1 MRRYRERVGLLGL
14 GTVGTGVVQI
24 LQQPRHPLLQSVEIA
39 AVGVRSLDKPR
50 QVRIPPERLT
60 TNLEQIV
67 SDPEIDVVIEL
78 MGGLEPARTLI
89 LKAID
94 HGKPVITANKA
105 VIARHGEE
113 IFQAAAQAKVSVL
126 LEAAVGGGIPILQP
140 LQQSLQASHIQAV
153 WGIVNGTT
161 NFILSQMTQAASSFE
176 EALAL
181 AQAHGYAEADPSA
194 DVEGWD
200 AADKIAI
207 LASLAFGVSVKR
219 EAIPCEGI
227 RGISPTDIR
236 YAREWG
242 YTFKL
247 LAIAQLRQHCGAAR
261 AHPVRAS
268 GAEPLDDGEG
278 AVATALRSNTMALDI
293 RVHPTLLPSTHPL
306 ANINGVDNAVLV
318 QGDPLGQVVLSGPG
332 AGRGPTASAVVGDLL
347 TLIAHRQTGADA
359 PNPLW
364 GFPCFPAAASLI
376 PLSELESEFYVR
388 VLAQDQ
394 PGVMGAIGTCFGRHR
409 VSLESITQKEC
420 HQEQAEIVILTHT
433 VREADC
439 RQALA
444 EIQQLPQVAG
454 IPSLF
459 RVLR

>member
-1 MRRYRERVGLLGL
+1 MVYRVGLLGL
-14 GTVGTGVVQI
+14 GTVGTGVVQM
-24 LQQPRHPLLQSVEIA
+24 LQQPQHPLLQAVEIA

-67 SDPEIDVVIEL
+67 SDPEIDAVIEL
-78 MGGLEPARTLI
+78 MGGLEPARSLI

-113 IFQAAAQAKVSVL
+113 IFQAAAQAGVAVL
-126 LEAAVGGGIPILQP
+126 LEAAVGGGIPIVQALQH
-140 LQQSLQASHIQAV
+140 SLRASRIQAV

-161 NFILSQMTQAASSFE
+161 NFILSQMAQQGSSFAE
-176 EALAL
+176 AL
-181 AQAHGYAEADPSA
+181 AQAQARGYAEADPSA

-207 LASLAFGVSVKR
+207 LAGLAFGVAVPR

-227 RGISPTDIR
+227 RNISSTDIR

-247 LAIAQLRQHCGAAR
+247 LAIAQRAA
-261 AHPVRAS
+261 AQGSETV
-268 GAEPLDDGEG
+268 LD
-278 AVATALRSNTMALDI
+278 V
-293 RVHPTLLPSTHPL
+293 RVHPTLLPVTHPL
-306 ANINGVDNAVLV
+306 ANVHGVDNAVWV
-318 QGDPLGQVVLSGPG
+318 QGDPLGQVVLAGPG
-332 AGRGPTASAVVGDLL
+332 AGQGPTASAVVGDLL
-347 TLIAHRQTGADA
+347 TLRAHLQTGAYL

-364 GFPCFPAAASLI
+364 GFFGRAAALL
-376 PLSELESEFYVR
+376 PLAELESEFYVR

-444 EIQQLPQVAG
+444 EIQQLPQVAA

>member
-89 LKAID
+89 LKAFD

-247 LAIAQLRQHCGAAR
+247 LAIAQRANSGGEAAK
-261 AHPVRAS
+261 
-268 GAEPLDDGEG
+268 
-278 AVATALRSNTMALDI
+278 MALDI

>member
-89 LKAID
+89 LKALD

-247 LAIAQLRQHCGAAR
+247 LAIAQRANSGGEAAK
-261 AHPVRAS
+261 
-268 GAEPLDDGEG
+268 
-278 AVATALRSNTMALDI
+278 MALDI

-364 GFPCFPAAASLI
+364 GFSCFPAAASLI

-388 VLAQDQ
+388 VLAQNQ

>member
-247 LAIAQLRQHCGAAR
+247 LAIAQRANSGGEAAK
-261 AHPVRAS
+261 
-268 GAEPLDDGEG
+268 
-278 AVATALRSNTMALDI
+278 MALDI

-364 GFPCFPAAASLI
+364 GFSCFPAAASLI

>member
-1 MRRYRERVGLLGL
+1 MVYRVGLLGL

-24 LQQPRHPLLQSVEIA
+24 LQRPGHSLLQAVDIA
-39 AVGVRSLDKPR
+39 AVGVRSLAKPR
-50 QVRIPPERLT
+50 EVQIPPERLT
-60 TNLEQIV
+60 TDLERIV

-78 MGGLEPARTLI
+78 MGGLEPARSLI

-94 HGKPVITANKA
+94 HGKQVITANKA
-105 VIARHGEE
+105 VIARYGGE

-126 LEAAVGGGIPILQP
+126 LEAAVAGGIPILQP
-140 LQQSLQASHIQAV
+140 LQQSLQANHIQAV
-153 WGIVNGTT
+153 WGIINGTT
-161 NFILSQMTQAASSFE
+161 NFILSQMTQEGSSFE
-176 EALAL
+176 EALAI
-181 AQAHGYAEADPSA
+181 AQARGYAEVDPSA

-207 LASLAFGVSVKR
+207 LANLAFGLSVDR
-219 EAIPCEGI
+219 DAIPCEGI
-227 RGISPTDIR
+227 RDISATDIR

-242 YTFKL
+242 FTFKL
-247 LAIAQLRQHCGAAR
+247 LAIAQKAAR
-261 AHPVRAS
+261 VS
-268 GAEPLDDGEG
+268 GSETL
-278 AVATALRSNTMALDI
+278 LDI

-306 ANINGVDNAVLV
+306 ASINGVENAVLV

-347 TLIAHRQTGADA
+347 TLIAHLQTGAHS
-359 PNPLW
+359 PNPLL
-364 GFPCFPAAASLI
+364 GFSSDAPVLQAGI
-376 PLSELESEFYVR
+376 PLAELEAEFYVR

-394 PGVMGAIGTCFGRHR
+394 PGVIGAIGTCFGNHR

-420 HQEQAEIVILTHT
+420 HREQAEIVILTHT

-439 RQALA
+439 QQAIA
-444 EIQQLPQVAG
+444 EIRHLPQVAG
-454 IPSLF
+454 IPGLF

>member
-1 MRRYRERVGLLGL
+1 VVYRVGLLGL

-24 LQQPRHPLLQSVEIA
+24 LQRPSHSLLQAVDIA

-50 QVRIPPERLT
+50 EVQIPPERLT
-60 TNLEQIV
+60 TDLERIV

-78 MGGLEPARTLI
+78 MGGLEPARSLI

-94 HGKPVITANKA
+94 HGKQVITANKA
-105 VIARHGEE
+105 VIARYGGE
-113 IFQAAAQAKVSVL
+113 IFQAATQAKVSVL
-126 LEAAVGGGIPILQP
+126 LEAAVAGGIPILQP
-140 LQQSLQASHIQAV
+140 LQQSLQANHIQAV
-153 WGIVNGTT
+153 WGIINGTT
-161 NFILSQMTQAASSFE
+161 NFILSQMTQEGSSFE
-176 EALAL
+176 EALAI
-181 AQAHGYAEADPSA
+181 AQARGYAEADPSA

-207 LASLAFGVSVKR
+207 LANLAFGLPVER
-219 EAIPCEGI
+219 DAIPCEGI
-227 RGISPTDIR
+227 RDISATDIR

-242 YTFKL
+242 FTFKL
-247 LAIAQLRQHCGAAR
+247 LAIAQKAAR
-261 AHPVRAS
+261 VS
-268 GAEPLDDGEG
+268 GSETL
-278 AVATALRSNTMALDI
+278 LDI

-306 ANINGVDNAVLV
+306 ASINGVENAVLV

-347 TLIAHRQTGADA
+347 TLIAHLQTGAHS
-359 PNPLW
+359 PNPLL
-364 GFPCFPAAASLI
+364 GFSSANAPVLETGI
-376 PLSELESEFYVR
+376 PLAELEAEFYVR

-394 PGVMGAIGTCFGRHR
+394 PGVIGAIGTCFGNHR

-420 HQEQAEIVILTHT
+420 HREQAEIVILTHT

-439 RQALA
+439 QQAIA
-444 EIQQLPQVAG
+444 EIRQLPQVAG
-454 IPSLF
+454 IPGLF

>member
-1 MRRYRERVGLLGL
+1 MRRCRERVGLLGL

-247 LAIAQLRQHCGAAR
+247 LAIAQRANSGGEAAK
-261 AHPVRAS
+261 
-268 GAEPLDDGEG
+268 
-278 AVATALRSNTMALDI
+278 MALDI

-364 GFPCFPAAASLI
+364 GFSCFPAAASLI

>member
-78 MGGLEPARTLI
+78 MGGLEPARSLI
-89 LKAID
+89 LKALD

-247 LAIAQLRQHCGAAR
+247 LAIAQRANSGGEAAK
-261 AHPVRAS
+261 
-268 GAEPLDDGEG
+268 
-278 AVATALRSNTMALDI
+278 MALDI

-364 GFPCFPAAASLI
+364 GFSCFPAAASLI

>member
-89 LKAID
+89 LKALD

-181 AQAHGYAEADPSA
+181 ALAHGYAEADPSA

-247 LAIAQLRQHCGAAR
+247 LAIAQRANSGGEAAK
-261 AHPVRAS
+261 
-268 GAEPLDDGEG
+268 
-278 AVATALRSNTMALDI
+278 MALDI

-364 GFPCFPAAASLI
+364 GFSCFPAAASLI

>member
-89 LKAID
+89 LKALD

-247 LAIAQLRQHCGAAR
+247 LAIAQRANSGGEAAK
-261 AHPVRAS
+261 
-268 GAEPLDDGEG
+268 
-278 AVATALRSNTMALDI
+278 MALDI

>member
-1 MRRYRERVGLLGL
+1 MVYRVGLLGL

-24 LQQPRHPLLQSVEIA
+24 LQRPGHPLLRAVDIG

-50 QVRIPPERLT
+50 EVQIPPERLT
-60 TNLEQIV
+60 TDLERIV
-67 SDPEIDVVIEL
+67 SDPEIDIVIEL
-78 MGGLEPARTLI
+78 LGGLEPARSLI

-94 HGKPVITANKA
+94 HGKQVITANKA
-105 VIARHGEE
+105 VIARYGAE

-126 LEAAVGGGIPILQP
+126 LEAAVAGGIPILQP
-140 LQQSLQASHIQAV
+140 LQQSLRVNQLQAV
-153 WGIVNGTT
+153 WGIINGTT
-161 NFILSQMTQAASSFE
+161 NFILSQMTQEGSSFE
-176 EALAL
+176 EALAI
-181 AQAHGYAEADPSA
+181 AQARGYAEADPSA

-207 LASLAFGVSVKR
+207 LASLAFGLPVQR
-219 EAIPCEGI
+219 EHIPCEGI
-227 RGISPTDIR
+227 RDISATDIR

-242 YTFKL
+242 FTFKL
-247 LAIAQLRQHCGAAR
+247 LAIAQR
-261 AHPVRAS
+261 AGSSR
-268 GAEPLDDGEG
+268 LD
-278 AVATALRSNTMALDI
+278 V
-293 RVHPTLLPSTHPL
+293 RVHPALLPLTHPL
-306 ANINGVDNAVLV
+306 ANIHGVENAVLV

-347 TLIAHRQTGADA
+347 TLIAHLQTGAQV
-359 PNPLW
+359 PNPLL
-364 GFPCFPAAASLI
+364 GFPPLLPFSAGGAEPPQLQVGI
-376 PLSELESEFYVR
+376 PLAELQAEFYVR

-394 PGVMGAIGTCFGRHR
+394 PGVIGAIGTCFGNHR

-439 RQALA
+439 QRAIA
-444 EIQQLPQVAG
+444 EIRQLPQVAG
-454 IPSLF
+454 IPGLF

>member
-1 MRRYRERVGLLGL
+1 LGL

-89 LKAID
+89 LKALD

-247 LAIAQLRQHCGAAR
+247 LAIAQRANSGGEAAK
-261 AHPVRAS
+261 
-268 GAEPLDDGEG
+268 
-278 AVATALRSNTMALDI
+278 MALDI

-364 GFPCFPAAASLI
+364 GFSCFPAAASLI

>member
-89 LKAID
+89 LKALD

-219 EAIPCEGI
+219 AAIPCEGI

-247 LAIAQLRQHCGAAR
+247 LAIAQRANSGGEAAK
-261 AHPVRAS
+261 
-268 GAEPLDDGEG
+268 
-278 AVATALRSNTMALDI
+278 MALDI

-347 TLIAHRQTGADA
+347 TLIAHRQTGAHT

>member
-247 LAIAQLRQHCGAAR
+247 LAIAQRANSGGEAAK
-261 AHPVRAS
+261 
-268 GAEPLDDGEG
+268 
-278 AVATALRSNTMALDI
+278 MALDI

>member
-1 MRRYRERVGLLGL
+1 VVYRVGLLGL
-14 GTVGTGVVQI
+14 GTVGTGVVEI
-24 LQQPRHPLLQSVEIA
+24 LQRPPHPLLQAVEIA

-50 QVRIPPERLT
+50 PVSIPPERLT
-60 TNLEQIV
+60 TDLERIV

-78 MGGLEPARTLI
+78 MGGLEPARSLI

-105 VIARHGEE
+105 VIARYGME
-113 IFQAAAQAKVSVL
+113 IFQAAAQARVAVL
-126 LEAAVGGGIPILQP
+126 LEAAVGGGIPVIQA
-140 LQQSLQASHIQAV
+140 LQQSLRASRIQAV
-153 WGIVNGTT
+153 WGIINGTT
-161 NFILSQMTQAASSFE
+161 NFILSQMAQEGSSFAE
-176 EALAL
+176 AL
-181 AQAHGYAEADPSA
+181 AQAQARGYAEADPSA

-207 LASLAFGVSVKR
+207 LASLAFGVAVPR
-219 EAIPCEGI
+219 QAIPCEGI
-227 RGISPTDIR
+227 GSISPTDLR

-247 LAIAQLRQHCGAAR
+247 LAIAQRTEGQ
-261 AHPVRAS
+261 
-268 GAEPLDDGEG
+268 GAE
-278 AVATALRSNTMALDI
+278 TTLDI
-293 RVHPTLLPSTHPL
+293 RVHPALLPVTHPL
-306 ANINGVDNAVLV
+306 ANIHGADNAVWV
-318 QGDPLGQVVLSGPG
+318 QGDPLGQVVLAGPG

-347 TLIAHRQTGADA
+347 TLLAHLQTGAHL
-359 PNPLW
+359 PNSLW
-364 GFPCFPAAASLI
+364 GLPASPPIASLL
-376 PLSELESEFYVR
+376 PLAEVQSEFYVR
-388 VLAQDQ
+388 VLAQDR
-394 PGVMGAIGTCFGRHR
+394 PGVMGAIGTCFGRHG

-420 HQEQAEIVILTHT
+420 HQELAEIVILTHT

>member
-24 LQQPRHPLLQSVEIA
+24 LQQPRHPLLRSVEIA

-78 MGGLEPARTLI
+78 MGGLEPARSLI

-181 AQAHGYAEADPSA
+181 AQARGYAEADPSA

-207 LASLAFGVSVKR
+207 LASLAFGVSVER

-247 LAIAQLRQHCGAAR
+247 LAIAQSRPHCGAAR
-261 AHPVRAS
+261 TN
-268 GAEPLDDGEG
+268 LDGEG
-278 AVATALRSNTMALDI
+278 AVTSALRSNTFAVAERSPLALDI

-306 ANINGVDNAVLV
+306 ANINGVENAVLV

-332 AGRGPTASAVVGDLL
+332 AGQGPTASAVVGDLL
-347 TLIAHRQTGADA
+347 TLIAHRQTGAHA

>member
-89 LKAID
+89 LKALD

-207 LASLAFGVSVKR
+207 LASLAFGVSVER
-219 EAIPCEGI
+219 AAIPCEGI

-247 LAIAQLRQHCGAAR
+247 LAIAQRANSGGEAAK
-261 AHPVRAS
+261 
-268 GAEPLDDGEG
+268 
-278 AVATALRSNTMALDI
+278 MALDI

-364 GFPCFPAAASLI
+364 GFSCFPAAASLI

>member
-1 MRRYRERVGLLGL
+1 
-14 GTVGTGVVQI
+14 
-24 LQQPRHPLLQSVEIA
+24 
-39 AVGVRSLDKPR
+39 
-50 QVRIPPERLT
+50 
-60 TNLEQIV
+60 
-67 SDPEIDVVIEL
+67 
-78 MGGLEPARTLI
+78 
-89 LKAID
+89 
-94 HGKPVITANKA
+94 
-105 VIARHGEE
+105 
-113 IFQAAAQAKVSVL
+113 
-126 LEAAVGGGIPILQP
+126 
-140 LQQSLQASHIQAV
+140 
-153 WGIVNGTT
+153 
-161 NFILSQMTQAASSFE
+161 
-176 EALAL
+176 
-181 AQAHGYAEADPSA
+181 
-194 DVEGWD
+194 
-200 AADKIAI
+200 
-207 LASLAFGVSVKR
+207 
-219 EAIPCEGI
+219 
-227 RGISPTDIR
+227 
-236 YAREWG
+236 
-242 YTFKL
+242 
-247 LAIAQLRQHCGAAR
+247 
-261 AHPVRAS
+261 
-268 GAEPLDDGEG
+268 
-278 AVATALRSNTMALDI
+278 MALDI

-364 GFPCFPAAASLI
+364 GFSCFPAAASLI

>member
-89 LKAID
+89 LKALD

-247 LAIAQLRQHCGAAR
+247 LAIAQRANSGGEAAK
-261 AHPVRAS
+261 
-268 GAEPLDDGEG
+268 
-278 AVATALRSNTMALDI
+278 MALDI

-318 QGDPLGQVVLSGPG
+318 QGDPLGQVVLSGPC
-332 AGRGPTASAVVGDLL
+332 LL
-347 TLIAHRQTGADA
+347 YTSD
-359 PNPLW
+359 
-364 GFPCFPAAASLI
+364 AAAT
-376 PLSELESEFYVR
+376 PYV
-388 VLAQDQ
+388 
-394 PGVMGAIGTCFGRHR
+394 
-409 VSLESITQKEC
+409 
-420 HQEQAEIVILTHT
+420 
-433 VREADC
+433 
-439 RQALA
+439 
-444 EIQQLPQVAG
+444 
-454 IPSLF
+454 
-459 RVLR
+459 

>member
-78 MGGLEPARTLI
+78 MGGLEPARSLI

-247 LAIAQLRQHCGAAR
+247 LAIAQRANSGGEAAK
-261 AHPVRAS
+261 
-268 GAEPLDDGEG
+268 
-278 AVATALRSNTMALDI
+278 MALDI

-364 GFPCFPAAASLI
+364 GFSCFPAAASLI

>member
-89 LKAID
+89 LKALD

-161 NFILSQMTQAASSFE
+161 NFILSQMTQVASSFE

-247 LAIAQLRQHCGAAR
+247 LAIAQRANSGGEAAK
-261 AHPVRAS
+261 
-268 GAEPLDDGEG
+268 
-278 AVATALRSNTMALDI
+278 MALDI

-364 GFPCFPAAASLI
+364 GFSCFPAAASLI

>member
-1 MRRYRERVGLLGL
+1 MVYRVGLLGL

-24 LQQPRHPLLQSVEIA
+24 LQRPGHPLLQAVDLG

-50 QVRIPPERLT
+50 EVQISPERLT
-60 TNLEQIV
+60 TDLERIV

-78 MGGLEPARTLI
+78 MGGLEPARSLI

-94 HGKPVITANKA
+94 HGKQVITANKA
-105 VIARHGEE
+105 VIARHGTE
-113 IFQAAAQAKVSVL
+113 IFRAAARAKVSVL
-126 LEAAVGGGIPILQP
+126 LEAAVAGGIPILQP
-140 LQQSLQASHIQAV
+140 LQQSLRANQIQAV
-153 WGIVNGTT
+153 WGIINGTT
-161 NFILSQMTQAASSFE
+161 NFILSQMTQEGSSFA
-176 EALAL
+176 EALAI
-181 AQAHGYAEADPSA
+181 AQARGYAEADPSA

-207 LASLAFGVSVKR
+207 LASLAFGLPVQR

-227 RGISPTDIR
+227 RDISATDIR

-242 YTFKL
+242 FTFKL
-247 LAIAQLRQHCGAAR
+247 LAIAQKAAT
-261 AHPVRAS
+261 S
-268 GAEPLDDGEG
+268 Q
-278 AVATALRSNTMALDI
+278 LDI

-306 ANINGVDNAVLV
+306 ASINGVDNAVLV

-347 TLIAHRQTGADA
+347 TLIAHLQTGAHA
-359 PNPLW
+359 PNPLL
-364 GFPCFPAAASLI
+364 GFSPLI
-376 PLSELESEFYVR
+376 ALEDSPVVQAGLPLAELEAEFYVR

-394 PGVMGAIGTCFGRHR
+394 PGVIGAIGTCFGNHR

-420 HQEQAEIVILTHT
+420 HREQAEIVILTHT

-439 RQALA
+439 RQAIA
-444 EIQQLPQVAG
+444 EIRQLPQVAG
-454 IPSLF
+454 IPGLF

>member
-89 LKAID
+89 LKALD

-247 LAIAQLRQHCGAAR
+247 LAIAQRANSGGEAAK
-261 AHPVRAS
+261 
-268 GAEPLDDGEG
+268 
-278 AVATALRSNTMALDI
+278 MALDI

-364 GFPCFPAAASLI
+364 GFPAFPLPLFDPSLGI
-376 PLSELESEFYVR
+376 GVGVYVR

>member
-1 MRRYRERVGLLGL
+1 MVYRVGLLGL

-24 LQQPRHPLLQSVEIA
+24 LQRPGHPLLQAVDLG

-50 QVRIPPERLT
+50 DVQISPERLT
-60 TNLEQIV
+60 TDLERIV

-78 MGGLEPARTLI
+78 MGGLEPARSLI

-94 HGKPVITANKA
+94 HGKQVITANKA
-105 VIARHGEE
+105 VIARHGTE
-113 IFQAAAQAKVSVL
+113 IFLAAAQAKVSVL
-126 LEAAVGGGIPILQP
+126 LEAAVAGGIPILQP
-140 LQQSLQASHIQAV
+140 LQQSLRANQIQAV
-153 WGIVNGTT
+153 WGIINGTT
-161 NFILSQMTQAASSFE
+161 NFILSQMTQEGSSFA
-176 EALAL
+176 EALAI
-181 AQAHGYAEADPSA
+181 AQARGYAEADPSA

-207 LASLAFGVSVKR
+207 LASLAFGLPVQR

-227 RGISPTDIR
+227 RDISTTDIR

-242 YTFKL
+242 FTFKL
-247 LAIAQLRQHCGAAR
+247 LAIAQKAAT
-261 AHPVRAS
+261 S
-268 GAEPLDDGEG
+268 Q
-278 AVATALRSNTMALDI
+278 LDI

-306 ANINGVDNAVLV
+306 ASINGVDNAVLV

-347 TLIAHRQTGADA
+347 TLIAHLQTGARA
-359 PNPLW
+359 PNPLL
-364 GFPCFPAAASLI
+364 GFSPLSAPEDSPAVQAGI
-376 PLSELESEFYVR
+376 PLAELEAEFYVR

-394 PGVMGAIGTCFGRHR
+394 PGVIGAIGTCFGNHR

-420 HQEQAEIVILTHT
+420 HREQAEIVILTHT

-439 RQALA
+439 QQAIA
-444 EIQQLPQVAG
+444 EIRQLPQVAG
-454 IPSLF
+454 IPGLF

>member
-89 LKAID
+89 LKALD

-247 LAIAQLRQHCGAAR
+247 LAIAQRANSGGEAAK
-261 AHPVRAS
+261 
-268 GAEPLDDGEG
+268 
-278 AVATALRSNTMALDI
+278 MALDI

-347 TLIAHRQTGADA
+347 TLIAHRQTGAHT

>member
-1 MRRYRERVGLLGL
+1 MVYRVGLLGL
-14 GTVGTGVVQI
+14 GTVGTGVVQM
-24 LQQPRHPLLQSVEIA
+24 LQQPQHPLLQAVEIA

-67 SDPEIDVVIEL
+67 SDPEIDGVIEL
-78 MGGLEPARTLI
+78 MGGLEPARSLI

-94 HGKPVITANKA
+94 HGKSVITANKA
-105 VIARHGEE
+105 VIARYGEE
-113 IFQAAAQAKVSVL
+113 IFQAAAQAGVAVL
-126 LEAAVGGGIPILQP
+126 LEAAVGGGIPIVQALQH
-140 LQQSLQASHIQAV
+140 SLRASRIQAV

-161 NFILSQMTQAASSFE
+161 NFILSQMAQQGSSFAE
-176 EALAL
+176 AL
-181 AQAHGYAEADPSA
+181 AQAQARGYAEADPSA

-207 LASLAFGVSVKR
+207 LAGLAFGVSVPR

-227 RGISPTDIR
+227 RNISPTDIR

-247 LAIAQLRQHCGAAR
+247 LAIAQR
-261 AHPVRAS
+261 
-268 GAEPLDDGEG
+268 
-278 AVATALRSNTMALDI
+278 AVAQGSETVLDV
-293 RVHPTLLPSTHPL
+293 RVHPTLLPVTHPL
-306 ANINGVDNAVLV
+306 ANVHGVDNAVWV
-318 QGDPLGQVVLSGPG
+318 QGDPLGQVVLAGPG
-332 AGRGPTASAVVGDLL
+332 AGQGPTASAVVGDLL
-347 TLIAHRQTGADA
+347 TLRAHLQTGAYL

-364 GFPCFPAAASLI
+364 GFFGRAAALL
-376 PLSELESEFYVR
+376 PLTELESEFYVR

-444 EIQQLPQVAG
+444 EIQQLPQVAA